1 MDLPSII
8 DELPE
13 LLPSRPT
20 QLGSSVDVPGSVWI
34 TIWVCL
40 AIVVLTAGVVR

>member
-1 MDLPSII
+1 MDN
-8 DELPE
+8 EE
-13 LLPSRPT
+13 LLPHPPAHM
-20 QLGSSVDVPGSVWI
+20 GSSTDVPGSVWI